1 MRQTVDQVRVGI
13 IGAGRISDLH
23 AIEYRENPNAEIV
36 AIADVVV
43 EQASARAR
51 AWGCGEARI
60 YGDYRALLDDQRVNA
75 VEILLPHNLHCEA
88 AIAALDAGKHVSLQK
103 PMTRNLAEADQVVAC
118 AAAKPKQAF
127 KVFENFIFYPPV
139 MKAKALVDEG
149 AIGDLVTIRVKSN
162 PGMSR
167 TGWKVPAAAWAW
179 RQDKTINGGGPVA
192 FDDGHHKFA
201 LGWHFMGQAEEVHA
215 WIGETTDVSGSR
227 IDAPGMISWK
237 FPGQRYGVLEIA
249 YSPGLEIATEQYAQD
264 DRVEITGTRGV
275 IFINR
280 GHGRITDGPATIF
293 CANGKTEGFNF
304 SDADLGWPASF
315 VHSVRHFIAA
325 LRSGEAPRLTGE
337 QGREVLRF
345 TLAGQLSAALGRAV
359 RLDEVRSG
367 ASGTALAAAQA

>member
-1 MRQTVDQVRVGI
+1 
-13 IGAGRISDLH
+13 
-23 AIEYRENPNAEIV
+23 
-36 AIADVVV
+36 
-43 EQASARAR
+43 
-51 AWGCGEARI
+51 
-60 YGDYRALLDDQRVNA
+60 
-75 VEILLPHNLHCEA
+75 
-88 AIAALDAGKHVSLQK
+88 
-103 PMTRNLAEADQVVAC
+103 
-118 AAAKPKQAF
+118 
-127 KVFENFIFYPPV
+127 
-139 MKAKALVDEG
+139 
-149 AIGDLVTIRVKSN
+149 
-162 PGMSR
+162 
-167 TGWKVPAAAWAW
+167 
-179 RQDKTINGGGPVA
+179 
-192 FDDGHHKFA
+192 
-201 LGWHFMGQAEEVHA
+201 MGQAEEVHA

-264 DRVEITGTRGV
+264 DRVEITGSRGV

-280 GHGRITDGPATIF
+280 GHGRITDGPATIL